1 MGFAPNLYHGSINNR
16 IKLYDSE
23 EVLTIL
29 NLYFKYLT
37 GENIIIFLD
46 GSMFMYND
54 IICIIL

>member
-1 MGFAPNLYHGSINNR
+1 MGFAPNLYRGSINNR
-16 IKLYDSE
+16 LKLYDSE

-29 NLYFKYLT
+29 NLYFDNLT

-54 IICIIL
+54 II